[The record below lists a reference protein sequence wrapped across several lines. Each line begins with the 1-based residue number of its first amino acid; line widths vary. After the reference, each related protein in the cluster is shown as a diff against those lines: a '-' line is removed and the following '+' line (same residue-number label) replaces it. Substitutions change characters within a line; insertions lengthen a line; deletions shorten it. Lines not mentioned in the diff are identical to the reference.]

1 MSHSLAR
8 GNVSFHDILRQDI
21 CTRILDTTLDYKIS
35 DSLMGVYRELYT
47 IMSNLSSITDFKNER
62 TNLQVV
68 GMKYRILNLKEQVM
82 TLIVCHRIR

>member
-21 CTRILDTTLDYKIS
+21 CTRILATTLDYKIS